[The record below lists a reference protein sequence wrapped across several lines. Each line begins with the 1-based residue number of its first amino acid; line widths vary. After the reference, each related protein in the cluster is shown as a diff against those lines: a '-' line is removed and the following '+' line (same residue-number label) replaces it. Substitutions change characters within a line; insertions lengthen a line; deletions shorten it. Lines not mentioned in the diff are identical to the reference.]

1 MQAPM
6 LWTDSSL
13 ICARLDALAS
23 PRFIP
28 EGDARWAA
36 RRREV
41 IADGIMEWSRSGPE
55 TPET

>member
-1 MQAPM
+1 M